1 MKTSFIILAILFA
14 APAFTQ
20 EVQHAPTVAQCQ
32 ADERLWSSK
41 LEASELND
49 VTFKTLIDWQ
59 HEMNQCRAVDRQ
71 HYSDYYGTEAEA
83 QAVAAAREF
92 NFIRRHDLLDQFL
105 AEDAAGKR

>member
-1 MKTSFIILAILFA
+1 
-14 APAFTQ
+14 
-20 EVQHAPTVAQCQ
+20 
-32 ADERLWSSK
+32 
-41 LEASELND
+41 
-49 VTFKTLIDWQ
+49 
-59 HEMNQCRAVDRQ
+59 MNQCRAVDRQ